1 MLRLPSLAGLKLTP
15 REDPTGADDPM
26 ETDKPLKIS
35 PHEIVDADLLDLL
48 FDGMSQID
56 VEKVCKGVDRLCS
69 ASLGFSKQCKSSS
82 YDERWQNMLVRVY
95 TEYAPLGPAHV
106 NNTARDR
113 FRFLCRMPAMERF
126 DKTMENFDAL
136 WRAQAVDNSRAKRER
151 AEAFR
156 YTWLDDDATQRRIQ
170 ELLDDVDF
178 EHERKINRGK
188 IARLAL
194 LADETSVLTM
204 LYRFLDASAGE
215 QAVANAKVA
224 AMCEET
230 LEVLINRTEA
240 LEVMRILKRIDNLNA
255 RIKVNYYHKSITSWL
270 VAQLDPSIYENGR
283 RTWTLYADR
292 VSKRAIDTLV
302 DMYRT
307 STATRYDLQCNETM
321 RDDGD
326 DGDNGQVRETLQSI
340 LARNTAVWQAAR
352 EGARPLEVA
361 KDFVA
366 AFDPLF
372 DRVEEP
378 DLVQGQG
385 TKAAAFR
392 LSIQCLHAARINAA
406 ELVRVAFVRLC
417 KGRFFS
423 IFTEHH
429 SKERAG
435 GVRHHVEFLVDM
447 LGKSTR
453 EAFAALKTLAEMADM
468 KTIALLRGPAP
479 LTPVRGELDPIV
491 VPNPMHLI
499 GGPRAAFHKD
509 WVRPLPL
516 MVAYNGAAL
525 LRLISLLDNS
535 QSPARKSTTKT
546 YGDPHLLPEYDAED
560 SEGAAALFALEDETR
575 TQYMKDPAE
584 WSKEYWAEMA
594 QFVTYDDVN
603 KRIEEGTAEWSNGY
617 LAYMAQLVT
626 YDDVNKWVEELTSQL
641 EDADGLK
648 IEAGP
653 IAAAFFPV
661 RTENLGK
668 AMASMRHIIDSMTT
682 SRAVGSNSVFV
693 PWYRDAW
700 TRLLLGTVPESLPE
714 EGEEDIAGLEELG
727 KSRSVAKRMM
737 AALINHMSSPFAEH
751 TTRSAVLAFFIDL
764 YRLVPDCLTMPLKSN
779 HPTEVPSEPPLGTLL
794 ERGLQ
799 KFMQLEPLWTM
810 NNLWER
816 QDTNRHDRSLTEFAW
831 GMKLFENPS
840 AEPSDEWV
848 RDWRSARVLYSQL
861 GGRFEYEDA
870 RERLAEDVS
879 EQRRLVCKIWL
890 GIPGALGGDQNHRL
904 QSLALLYMV
913 RLVEFGGLD
922 GLNAAIV
929 AQDDHE
935 LKGLAEALMNA
946 IIDSIQKIMDG
957 TGTSSSGALYRHWV
971 DGMFAPLS
979 IDRLYAVVKTTRAKL
994 ALLRRPT
1001 TLW

>member
-15 REDPTGADDPM
+15 REDPTGGADDPM
-26 ETDKPLKIS
+26 ETDNSPTIS
-35 PHEIVDADLLDLL
+35 PYEIVDADLLDLL
-48 FDGMSQID
+48 FNGVSQVD
-56 VEKVCKGVDRLCS
+56 VEDVCKSVDRLCS
-69 ASLGFSKQCKSSS
+69 ASPGFLKQCESSS

-95 TEYAPLGPAHV
+95 TEYAPLGSAHV
-106 NNTARDR
+106 NNSARDR

-126 DKTMENFDAL
+126 DKTIENFDAL
-136 WRAQAVDNSRAKRER
+136 WRAQAVENSTAKRER

-156 YTWLDDDATQRRIQ
+156 YTWLDYDATRRRIQ
-170 ELLDDVDF
+170 ELLDDVEF
-178 EHERKINRGK
+178 EQEQEINRGK

-204 LYRFLDASAGE
+204 LYRFLDAGAGE

-230 LEVLINRTEA
+230 LKVLINRTEA
-240 LEVMRILKRIDNLNA
+240 LQVMRILKRIDNLSE
-255 RIKVNYYHKSITSWL
+255 RGIKVNYYHKSITSWL

-292 VSKRAIDTLV
+292 VSSRAIDMLV

-307 STATRYDLQCNETM
+307 STPTRYDLECNETM

-326 DGDNGQVRETLQSI
+326 NGDNGQVRKTLKSF
-340 LARNTAVWQAAR
+340 LFAAR
-352 EGARPLEVA
+352 AGARSLEVA

-372 DRVEEP
+372 DSVEEP
-378 DLVQGQG
+378 ALVQGQG
-385 TKAAAFR
+385 PEAAAFR
-392 LSIQCLHAARINAA
+392 LSIQCLHAARISAA

-423 IFTEHH
+423 IFTEKYR
-429 SKERAG
+429 KERAG
-435 GVRHHVEFLVDM
+435 GARHHVEFLVDM

-468 KTIALLRGPAP
+468 KKMALLRGQAP
-479 LTPVRGELDPIV
+479 LTPAGGELEPIV
-491 VPNPMHLI
+491 VPNPMHHLI
-499 GGPRAAFHKD
+499 GGHRAAFQQD
-509 WVRPLPL
+509 WARPLPL

-535 QSPARKSTTKT
+535 RSPAHKSTTKT
-546 YGDPHLLPEYDAED
+546 YGDPHLLPKYDAED
-560 SEGAAALFALEDETR
+560 SEKAAAIFALEEKTR
-575 TQYMKDPAE
+575 TQYMKDTAE
-584 WSKEYWAEMA
+584 WSKGHLAE
-594 QFVTYDDVN
+594 
-603 KRIEEGTAEWSNGY
+603 
-617 LAYMAQLVT
+617 MAQLVT
-626 YDDVNKWVEELTSQL
+626 CDVNKWIEELTSQL

-653 IAAAFFPV
+653 LAAAFFPV
-661 RTENLGK
+661 RSENLGK
-668 AMASMRHIIDSMTT
+668 AMESMRHIIDSMTT
-682 SRAVGSNSVFV
+682 PRAVGSTVKESVH
-693 PWYRDAW
+693 WYRDVW
-700 TRLLLGTVPESLPE
+700 TRLLLGTVSEYLPE
-714 EGEEDIAGLEELG
+714 EQEEDIDGLEELG
-727 KSRSVAKRMM
+727 KRRSVAKRMM

-794 ERGLQ
+794 EKGLQ

-810 NNLWER
+810 NNLWEG
-816 QDTNRHDRSLTEFAW
+816 QDTNRHDSSLTEFAW

-922 GLNAAIV
+922 GLHAAIV
-929 AQDDHE
+929 AQGDHE

-946 IIDSIQKIMDG
+946 IINSIQKIMEG
-957 TGTSSSGALYRHWV
+957 TGTSSSGNLYRHWV
-971 DGMFAPLS
+971 DGMFAPLN

-1001 TLW
+1001 TQW